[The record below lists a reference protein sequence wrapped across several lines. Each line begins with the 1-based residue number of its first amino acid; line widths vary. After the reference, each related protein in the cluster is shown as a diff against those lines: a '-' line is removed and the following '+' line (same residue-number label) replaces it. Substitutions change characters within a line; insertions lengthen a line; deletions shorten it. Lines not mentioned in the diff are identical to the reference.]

1 MVEVLRKVFGISL
14 YSLVLKSDAEQLL
27 RVQPPDSCVSE
38 ELALIS
44 HQ

>member
-1 MVEVLRKVFGISL
+1 MVEVRQKVLGISL
-14 YSLVLKSDAEQLL
+14 YSLVLKSDTEQLL
-27 RVQPPDSCVSE
+27 QVQPPNSCVSE